1 MGYAGKGSVR
11 ADGKGQLIG
20 ERLAGAN
27 HQVLGAPVDCVLD
40 EVASVKGTSA
50 ISSGQCTFSG
60 DGRIDATLQA
70 LYTFTEAGVLL
81 PVNATTAS
89 LFKGLNAAVYTKNGT
104 YEVFTISQINE
115 THVSGLTYFS
125 TRLQTWETDFSTGE
139 KLVEECSL
147 FVDGFSSGDQA
158 CTDPYNKNYPYPK
171 GGTQYQTCGRNAY
184 CCAGGSQASRSGCA
198 QGALSAEKTALKL
211 GRIIGRIVDA
221 SSIRACCHKS
231 DSDNR
236 LHVTVATMDKRQAK
250 YHPNCKN

>member
-1 MGYAGKGSVR
+1 MAKACDYSTHDYMLVGTEMTCVARNPDPSDFLWYDLEHGACTVTSANETHVVFKIAVDSAVLFTNVPYRKVLNPSQTEELSNMSHYDGKAVILSYDVGGQVHLYAGKGSVR

-40 EVASVKGTSA
+40 EVASVKGASA
-50 ISSGQCTFSG
+50 VSSGQCTFSG

-89 LFKGLNAAVYTKNGT
+89 SFKGVNAAVYTKNGT

-147 FVDGFSSGDQA
+147 FVDFS
-158 CTDPYNKNYPYPK
+158 Y
-171 GGTQYQTCGRNAY
+171 
-184 CCAGGSQASRSGCA
+184 
-198 QGALSAEKTALKL
+198 L
-211 GRIIGRIVDA
+211 
-221 SSIRACCHKS
+221 
-231 DSDNR
+231 
-236 LHVTVATMDKRQAK
+236 
-250 YHPNCKN
+250 